1 MRVCAEDAKPW
12 EFLRGYPEVT
22 KCCEANDE
30 KSRRVSTQS
39 VYTEHTY
46 TRVSESLIVPWS
58 ASEFLSFCAVVAKLT
73 RSSGSNT
80 FAAFIMCTMLLAHT
94 SWKGLTFY
102 KCKRQLNWTVEYYN
116 RIPSISASLWILQSV
131 SPPGLRFFQ
140 QQNHRRRLLNIC
152 VLYLLTID
160 SDAALVS
167 TIFEIT
173 HSSIFEP
180 RWLLP
185 VWLLRELR
193 FFCCCTHTSSSEPP
207 NEKYDTQ
214 TTQKSYPRGV
224 QFYE

>member
-1 MRVCAEDAKPW
+1 VRSLES
-12 EFLRGYPEVT
+12 FSEVT
-22 KCCEANDE
+22 RRLRSCGANDE
-30 KSRRVSTQS
+30 KSRRVSLQC
-39 VYTEHTY
+39 VYSEHPY

-131 SPPGLRFFQ
+131 LPPGLRCFQ
-140 QQNHRRRLLNIC
+140 QQNHRRLFNIF

-160 SDAALVS
+160 SDAALVTS
-167 TIFEIT
+167 FFENT
-173 HSSIFEP
+173 HSSIFES

-185 VWLLRELR
+185 VWPFRELR
-193 FFCCCTHTSSSEPP
+193 FFCCCTHSSSFE
-207 NEKYDTQ
+207 
-214 TTQKSYPRGV
+214 
-224 QFYE
+224 